1 MALRV
6 AIEGCG
12 HGTLHAIYASVEQ
25 SCKSKGWDGV
35 DCLIIGGDFQVR
47 ESKYRELGDFHEYY
61 SGAREAPYLTIF
73 VGGNHEA
80 SNYLWELYYG
90 GWVAPNIYYLGAANV
105 IRLGPLRIAALS
117 GIWKGYN
124 YRKPHYERLPFNE
137 DDIKSIY
144 HIRELDT
151 RKLLQLQTQ
160 VDVGISHDWPQGIEW
175 KGNYQQ
181 LFRKKKD
188 FEADARDGRL
198 GSVAAKLVLDRLRP
212 AYWFSAHLHIKYSA
226 TVMFHSNTG
235 STHQQVEG
243 MNLTS
248 DTEPLTVP
256 ANTDEIDLHMDEDHG
271 DAVAGNR
278 LQKQPLR
285 NDAEI
290 DLDMGDEEEG
300 PVKHEQEPEVSD
312 RAKGTEQAAVL
323 DSGQDN
329 IEDAS
334 HSSGMMASDIPA
346 DIRAQLPAA
355 FSSRTEAPQI
365 NQKSMEPPAEIRNS
379 TTRFLAL
386 DKCLPRR
393 DFLQLMEI
401 APLNE
406 GKLERPLDLEYDKEW
421 LGIVRVFADKL
432 IVGDPSASVA
442 PDEGQEFYRPL
453 IATEEAWVEQN
464 LVRTEK
470 MSVPHNFER
479 TAPIFDPAQGTR
491 VKGQPREFSNPQT
504 KAFCELLQI
513 VNPFHATDEEI
524 LARAEAG
531 PRPNSA
537 RADGGGRWRGSSRG
551 GFRKRSR

>member
-1 MALRV
+1 MN
-6 AIEGCG
+6 
-12 HGTLHAIYASVEQ
+12 
-25 SCKSKGWDGV
+25 
-35 DCLIIGGDFQVR
+35 CLAVPA
-47 ESKYRELGDFHEYY
+47 KYRELGDFHEYY

-90 GWVAPNIYYLGAANV
+90 GWVAPKIYYLGAANV

-124 YRKPHYERLPFNE
+124 YKKPHYERLPFNE

-144 HIRELDT
+144 HIRELDI

-160 VDVGISHDWPQGIEW
+160 VDIGISHDWPQGIEW
-175 KGNYQQ
+175 KGNWKQ

-226 TVMFHSNTG
+226 IVVFHSDTG

-243 MNLTS
+243 MNLAS
-248 DTEPLTVP
+248 DKESLTVP
-256 ANTDEIDLHMDEDHG
+256 ANSDEIDLHVDNDHH
-271 DAVAGNR
+271 DAAAGNR

-285 NDAEI
+285 NDDEI
-290 DLDMGDEEEG
+290 DLDMGEEEEA
-300 PVKHEQEPEVSD
+300 PAHASEEPEVSD
-312 RAKGTEQAAVL
+312 REKDARQAAVL
-323 DSGQDN
+323 DSDQN
-329 IEDAS
+329 SAKNAS

-355 FSSRTEAPQI
+355 FSSRMD
-365 NQKSMEPPAEIRNS
+365 NQKSIEPPAEIRNS

-401 APLNE
+401 APLHE
-406 GKLERPLDLEYDKEW
+406 EKLERSVGLEYDKEW

-453 IATEEAWVEQN
+453 IAKEEAWVEEN
-464 LVRTEK
+464 LVQTGK

-513 VNPFHATDEEI
+513 ANPFHATDEEI

-531 PRPNSA
+531 PRPNTA
-537 RADGGGRWRGSSRG
+537 RPDGGGRWRGSSRG
-551 GFRKRSR
+551 GFGRGQDRRGGMRGRGSARGQRRG